1 MGINIQVRSSMIN
14 INRDVCSVEGPRHQG
29 TSGQGWERGR
39 RADRRRPARPHGSR
53 VTLARIGEA
62 GPEAVIPLKGGAI
75 PAMQDLQGRLRAIV
89 PSG

>member
-1 MGINIQVRSSMIN
+1 
-14 INRDVCSVEGPRHQG
+14 
-29 TSGQGWERGR
+29 
-39 RADRRRPARPHGSR
+39 

-75 PAMQDLQGRLRAIV
+75 LAMQDLQGRLRAIV

>member
-1 MGINIQVRSSMIN
+1 
-14 INRDVCSVEGPRHQG
+14 
-29 TSGQGWERGR
+29 
-39 RADRRRPARPHGSR
+39 